1 MGNVDF
7 LLECEKRG
15 REQAAAIN
23 PCADTGDKTKHVLL
37 ARADEWMACAT
48 ELQRLYDWQAA
59 AKTAA
64 DAILAP
70 LTMEIGRLLEEAPD
84 YPITI
89 EAASHVVV
97 IPAKHFMA
105 LYHATEIDT

>member
-1 MGNVDF
+1 MDYIR
-7 LLECEKRG
+7 LLRDAEQRT
-15 REQAAAIN
+15 REAALGLN

-89 EAASHVVV
+89 EAALHEIV

-105 LYHATEIDT
+105 LYHATDIDT